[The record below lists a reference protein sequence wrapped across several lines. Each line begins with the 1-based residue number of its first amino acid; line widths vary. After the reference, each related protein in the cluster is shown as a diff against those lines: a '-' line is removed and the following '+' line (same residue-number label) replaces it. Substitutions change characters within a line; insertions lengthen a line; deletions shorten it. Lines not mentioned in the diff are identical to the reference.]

1 MSKSSK
7 RKKRSGLKNLMV
19 IALVFIILGG
29 IYYYVNIYM
38 SDPHTVVSSEHQP
51 EYTLLENK
59 DSTKYEAIVMYT
71 NNVNINTLANTFYK
85 NNIFWPYIFIE
96 NKDVEGV
103 KRNPLDIPK
112 GVVLRIPKI
121 SDNMLDPAN
130 PRAVKVA
137 KQLADSILNTSTSE

>member
-1 MSKSSK
+1 
-7 RKKRSGLKNLMV
+7 MV
-19 IALVFIILGG
+19 IALVFLILGG

-38 SDPHTVVSSEHQP
+38 RDPHTAVVTEHQP

-59 DSTKYEAIVMYT
+59 DSVKYAAIVMYT

-96 NKDVEGV
+96 NQDVEGV
-103 KRNPLDIPK
+103 KSNPLDIPK
-112 GVVLRIPKI
+112 GVVLRIPRI

-130 PRAVKVA
+130 PAAVDKA
-137 KQLADSILNTSTSE
+137 KHLADSILSIPTNE